1 MAVFNDKRYNYGM
14 EQLDVLTEYG
24 DYTGKTATRDECHAK
39 GLWHRACSAFI
50 IDTEGNVL
58 LQLRSKD
65 KKTDPLKWDAP
76 VAGHIDAGE
85 WGRETIARETKEELG
100 VEISDDDIKYYCGTT
115 SERIMPGMVEHHF
128 NEYYIITKNIDL
140 NSLTLQPEE
149 VADAKY
155 FSAAEVIEM
164 IDSGSDQLSNKANQW
179 AFLKRILEKQYGFD
193 K

>member
-1 MAVFNDKRYNYGM
+1 MRF
-14 EQLDVLTEYG
+14 
-24 DYTGKTATRDECHAK
+24 
-39 GLWHRACSAFI
+39 
-50 IDTEGNVL
+50 
-58 LQLRSKD
+58 
-65 KKTDPLKWDAP
+65 
-76 VAGHIDAGE
+76 
-85 WGRETIARETKEELG
+85 
-100 VEISDDDIKYYCGTT
+100 SDDDIKYYCGTT

-155 FSAAEVIEM
+155 FSATEVIEM
-164 IDSGSDQLSNKANQW
+164 INSGSDQLSNKANQW

>member
-1 MAVFNDKRYNYGM
+1 M

-50 IDTEGNVL
+50 IDIEGNVL

-115 SERIMPGMVEHHF
+115 SERVMPGMVEHHF

-164 IDSGSDQLSNKANQW
+164 INSGSDQLSNKANQW
-179 AFLKRILEKQYGFD
+179 AFLKRILEKQFARLTSQVQQ
-193 K
+193 